1 MLQAPLAAEAR
12 RGIVVLQVWTVCLV
26 TLVIEDQ
33 LDHRD
38 RLDQLVLQEMQD
50 RQEQVVKEVRLDQ
63 RDPSAK
69 PDPQ

>member
-1 MLQAPLAAEAR
+1 MLQDPLAAGVR